1 MSVHTPVNI
10 KGIYF
15 ITFTCFK
22 WLPLI
27 QITNSYDLIYKWFD
41 ILKTNGNP
49 VLGYVIMPNHVH
61 LLMYYDNNTQSLNTI
76 VGNGKRFVGY
86 EIIKRLEQKGEACL
100 LQQMQEAV
108 KQKDRQRNKKHQIW
122 QGSFDSKQC
131 RTEKFILQKL
141 NYIHN
146 NPERSIF
153 KSQRT
158 LSSQFRE
165 LFFVSNKSYSSLFP
179 SQFYL
184 SHHFQNF

>member
-86 EIIKRLEQKGEACL
+86 EIIKRLEQNGATEL
-100 LQQMQEAV
+100 
-108 KQKDRQRNKKHQIW
+108 
-122 QGSFDSKQC
+122 SF
-131 RTEKFILQKL
+131 TVTAE
-141 NYIHN
+141 
-146 NPERSIF
+146 
-153 KSQRT
+153 
-158 LSSQFRE
+158 
-165 LFFVSNKSYSSLFP
+165 V
-179 SQFYL
+179 
-184 SHHFQNF
+184 